1 MKRTFVKTVS
11 QKFIPA
17 LIIAASLFAF
27 APVQSIANSGYQ
39 TIEIISDENSAS
51 VKFAGSTDNALLLDL
66 KVNNPNG
73 DKFSLIIQDNAGTVL
88 FNKEYTDTSFAK
100 KIKILKEEDISRYNI
115 SIRSANKNLEN
126 NFAVSTVSRI
136 IDDVTVTKL

>member
-17 LIIAASLFAF
+17 LIALASLFAT
-27 APVQSIANSGYQ
+27 PLQSIANRSNH
-39 TIEIISDENSAS
+39 TIEIISNENTAS

-66 KVNNPNG
+66 KVSNPNG
-73 DKFSLIIQDNAGTVL
+73 DKFTLVIQDNAGTVL
-88 FNKEYTDTSFAK
+88 FNKEYTDTSLAK
-100 KIKILKEEDISRYNI
+100 KIKILKDGDISLYNI

-136 IDDVTVTKL
+136 IDDVIVTKL